1 MNPKIIYP
9 IPDRQSTLYRNLR
22 SVTRIVFIL
31 AAFVCLLVN
40 ILVKGKPWSLIVIW
54 SLFCAWRLF
63 FSLRLV
69 EFSIFAHTVK
79 ITLYIVVLLYLIDRF
94 LAPGWGETV
103 IPIVLFGDLLIML
116 VVFLM
121 TYDRKERHV
130 VSITMLGLINLAMI
144 PYSLHSW
151 PITNWIAFA
160 FLCASSV
167 LFIVLL
173 IINRK
178 QLIHELKV
186 SFNINTK

>member
-69 EFSIFAHTVK
+69 EFSIFAHNVK

-186 SFNINTK
+186 RFNINTK

>member
-9 IPDRQSTLYRNLR
+9 IPDRQSNLYRNLR

-31 AAFVCLLVN
+31 AAFICLLVN

-54 SLFCAWRLF
+54 SLFCTWRLF

-69 EFSIFAHTVK
+69 EFSIFAHTVR
-79 ITLYIVVLLYLIDRF
+79 ITLYIIVLLYLIDRF

-160 FLCASSV
+160 FLCASLV

-186 SFNINTK
+186 RFNNNTK

>member
-186 SFNINTK
+186 RFNINTK